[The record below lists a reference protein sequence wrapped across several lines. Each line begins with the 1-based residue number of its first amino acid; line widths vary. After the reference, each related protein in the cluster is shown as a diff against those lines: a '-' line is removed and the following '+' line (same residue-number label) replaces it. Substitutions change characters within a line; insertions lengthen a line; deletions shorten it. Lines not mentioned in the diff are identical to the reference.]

1 MLIQENIS
9 ILNHNTFHID
19 ARARYF
25 VEYSNIEELQDFL
38 ASELTAKYPLFC
50 IGSGSN
56 LLFTGDYK
64 GILLH
69 SGMTSISIT
78 GENGNFVDVYADAGV
93 VWDDFVAYSVAKGLY
108 GAENLSLI
116 PGEVGAT
123 AIQNIGAYGIE
134 AKDIIHQV
142 HAIEIAT
149 GRKRDFDRVEC
160 AYGYRQ
166 SIFKNELKDQYIVT
180 GVTYRL
186 RKESEFVLSYGNLS
200 HLLEGRDITL
210 QTVRDTIIEVRESK
224 LPDPK
229 ILGNAGS
236 FFMNPF
242 VSREKYESLKQTF
255 PDMPHYFVDEF
266 TVKVPAGWLIEQCG
280 WKGKGIGQAA
290 VHDKQA
296 LVLVNKGGA
305 TAQDIVDLAK
315 CICEDVKIK
324 FDIIIRP
331 EVIYI

>member
-9 ILNHNTFHID
+9 LFNHNTFHID
-19 ARARYF
+19 ASARYY
-25 VEYSNIEELQDFL
+25 VEYYSVEELTEFL
-38 ASELTAKYPLFC
+38 CAPWRLNYPLFC

-56 LLFTGDYK
+56 LLFTRNYE
-64 GILLH
+64 GIILH
-69 SGMTSISIT
+69 SGMKSIRIS
-78 GENGNFVDVYADAGV
+78 EDKGNFADVYADAGV
-93 VWDDFVAYSVAKGLY
+93 IWDDFVAYTVEHNLY

-116 PGEVGAT
+116 PGEVGAS

-134 AKDIIHQV
+134 AKDIIYKV
-142 HAIEIAT
+142 HTIEIAT
-149 GRKRDFDRVEC
+149 GKKRDFDCIEC

-186 RKESEFVLSYGNLS
+186 RKESGFVLSYGNLS
-200 HLLEGRDITL
+200 NLLEGKDVTL
-210 QTVRDTIIEVRESK
+210 KTVRNAIIEVRESK
-224 LPDPK
+224 LPDPEVT
-229 ILGNAGS
+229 GNAGS

-242 VSREKYESLKQTF
+242 VPRNKYDALKMTY

-280 WKGKGIGQAA
+280 WKGRSLGQAA

-296 LVLVNKGGA
+296 LVLINKGGA
-305 TAQDIVDLAK
+305 NAQEIINLAQT
-315 CICEDVKIK
+315 ICKDVKVK
-324 FDIIIRP
+324 FDIDIRP